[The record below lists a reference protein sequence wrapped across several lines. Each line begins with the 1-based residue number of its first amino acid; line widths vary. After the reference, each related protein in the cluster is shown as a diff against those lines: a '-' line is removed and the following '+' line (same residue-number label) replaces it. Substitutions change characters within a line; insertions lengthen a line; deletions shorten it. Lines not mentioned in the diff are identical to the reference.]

1 MSKSFTL
8 FWAILFLIF
17 TSFGAFSQEK
27 SKTIALKQV
36 LITISKQHKVQFN
49 FIEEEVSNIKIIP
62 PNSKLSLS
70 EKLLYLNQKTNLD
83 FQKIDKKYI
92 AVSSKNKEKFPQIII
107 DSTSINI
114 NEIAIERYLAKGIS
128 KSLNGT
134 FVVKPK
140 EFGILPGLIE
150 PDVLQTMQQIPGV
163 YSADE
168 SVSNINVRSGTH
180 DQNLFLWNGIRMF
193 QTGHFFGM
201 ISVFNP
207 NLAQKISIYKN
218 GTSAFYGESISSVVD
233 ISSNTNS
240 VEKTTSSISANLINL
255 EFNSKIKLSEK
266 SSFQISGRRSLTDLA
281 STPTYKN
288 YFDRV
293 FQNTMVTDLSS
304 NQNVKYNSDEKFYFY
319 DFTAQYQQKIGS
331 KTELVAD
338 FIGINNSLE
347 VNQNTDFGV
356 NFSSKK
362 SSLEQQNFGGTI
374 SVNRKWN
381 DNNSTKISSY
391 ISYYNLDATNNSVE
405 NNQILDQTNNVLDFG
420 LRLQNRHFINE
431 NLTFNS
437 GYQYNEIGITNYEKA
452 NNPEFQ
458 KDAKEVLR
466 THSLVLETELSSSDK
481 KAFLKAGLRSNYI
494 EKFNKALI
502 EPRIQFNYLFSNQF
516 SVEILSEQK
525 NQTTSQV
532 IDLQQD
538 FLGVEKRRWILSDNN
553 EIPIQKSNQ
562 ISLGFSFKNKNWL
575 LALDNY
581 YKNVTGISTRS
592 QSFQNQ
598 LEFTKLNGDYSVLG
612 SEILVQRNFEK
623 FHTWISY
630 GLSNSK
636 YTFDSYFP
644 EEFSNNF
651 QIVHSVSWAGIYEW
665 KNIRIAIGSKWNS
678 GRPET
683 SPLLSNMLDFS
694 NPVKPKIN
702 YNLPNS
708 DRLSDYFQVN
718 FSAGYNWKLNKKS
731 NLDFGISVLNLLNK
745 KNIVNRYYRVNQQEF
760 VQSVN
765 TFSLKRT
772 PNLSLKLNF

>member
-8 FWAILFLIF
+8 FWLSLFLIF
-17 TSFGAFSQEK
+17 ISFGANSQEK
-27 SKTIALKQV
+27 SKTIALKQI
-36 LITISKQHKVQFN
+36 LTSISKQHKVQFN
-49 FIEEEVSNIKIIP
+49 FIEDEVENVKIIP
-62 PNSKLSLS
+62 PNRKLSFT
-70 EKLLYLNQKTNLD
+70 EKLIYLNQKTNLD
-83 FQKIDKKYI
+83 FEKINEKYI
-92 AVSSKNKEKFPQIII
+92 AVSSKVKDKTQQIII
-107 DSTSINI
+107 DSASVNI
-114 NEIAIERYLAKGIS
+114 NEISIERYLARGIS

-140 EFGILPGLIE
+140 DFGILPGLIE
-150 PDVLQTMQQIPGV
+150 PDVLQTMQQIPGI

-180 DQNLFLWNGIRMF
+180 DQNLFLWNGIRMY

-207 NLAQKISIYKN
+207 FLAQKISIHKN
-218 GTSAFYGESISSVVD
+218 GTSAFYGESVSSVVD

-240 VEKTTSSISANLINL
+240 VENTVSSISSNLINA
-255 EFNSKIKLSEK
+255 EFNTRIKTSKN

-281 STPTYKN
+281 STPTYQN

-293 FQNTMVTDLSS
+293 FQNTMVTDLNS
-304 NQNVKYNSDEKFYFY
+304 NENVKYNSGEKFYFY
-319 DFTAQYQQKIGS
+319 DFTAQYQQKLDA
-331 KTELVAD
+331 KTELIAD
-338 FIGINNSLE
+338 FIGISNSLE
-347 VNQNTDFGV
+347 VNQNTDFGG

-362 SSLEQQNFGGTI
+362 SKLEQQNFGGSLSI
-374 SVNRKWN
+374 SRNWN
-381 DNNSTKISSY
+381 DDTSTIISSY

-420 LRLQNRHFINE
+420 LRLQNRNFINE
-431 NLTFNS
+431 NLSFNS
-437 GYQYNEIGITNYEKA
+437 GYQYNEIGITNYEKV
-452 NNPEFQ
+452 NNPKFQ

-466 THSLVLETELSSSDK
+466 THSLVLEAELSSPDK
-481 KAFLKAGLRSNYI
+481 KAFLKTGLRSNYI
-494 EKFNKALI
+494 EKFNEVII

-516 SVEILSEQK
+516 SAEILSEQK
-525 NQTTSQV
+525 SQTTSQV

-538 FLGVEKRRWILSDNN
+538 FLGVEKRRWVLSDND

-562 ISLGFSFKNKNWL
+562 ISLGFTFKNKNWL
-575 LALDNY
+575 LTLDNY

-630 GLSNSK
+630 SLSNSN
-636 YTFDSYFP
+636 YTFDRYFP

-665 KNIRIAIGSKWNS
+665 KNIKIALGSKWNS

-683 SPLLSNMLDFS
+683 TPLLSNMLDFS

-702 YNLPNS
+702 YNLPNNNS
-708 DRLSDYFQVN
+708 LSDYFQVN
-718 FSAGYNWKLNKKS
+718 FSAGYNWKFTEKS
-731 NLDFGISVLNLLNK
+731 NLDIGISVLNILNK
-745 KNIVNRYYRVNQQEF
+745 KNIIGRYYRVNHQEF

-772 PNLSLKLNF
+772 PNLSLKYNF

>member
-8 FWAILFLIF
+8 FWLSLFLILN
-17 TSFGAFSQEK
+17 SFGVNSQEK
-27 SKTIALKQV
+27 SKTIALKQI
-36 LITISKQHKVQFN
+36 LTSISKQHKVQFN
-49 FIEEEVSNIKIIP
+49 FIEEEVENVKIIP
-62 PNSKLSLS
+62 PNRKLSLT
-70 EKLLYLNQKTNLD
+70 EKLIYLNQKTNLD
-83 FQKIDKKYI
+83 FEKINEKYI
-92 AVSSKNKEKFPQIII
+92 AVSSKVKDKTRQIIT
-107 DSTSINI
+107 DSASVNI
-114 NEIAIERYLAKGIS
+114 NEISIERYLARGIS

-140 EFGILPGLIE
+140 DFGILPGLIE
-150 PDVLQTMQQIPGV
+150 PDVLQTMQQIPGI

-180 DQNLFLWNGIRMF
+180 DQNLFLWNGIRMY

-207 NLAQKISIYKN
+207 FLANKISIHKN
-218 GTSAFYGESISSVVD
+218 GTSAFYGESVSSVVD
-233 ISSNTNS
+233 ISSNANS
-240 VEKTTSSISANLINL
+240 VENTVSSISSNLINV
-255 EFNSKIKLSEK
+255 EFNTRIKTSEN
-266 SSFQISGRRSLTDLA
+266 SSLQISGRRSLTDLA
-281 STPTYKN
+281 STPTYQN

-293 FQNTMVTDLSS
+293 FQNTMVTDLNSDE
-304 NQNVKYNSDEKFYFY
+304 NVNYNSDEKFYFY
-319 DFTAQYQQKIGS
+319 DFTAQYQQKLDA
-331 KTELVAD
+331 KTELIAD
-338 FIGINNSLE
+338 FIGISNSLA
-347 VNQNTDFGV
+347 VNQNTDFGG

-362 SSLEQQNFGGTI
+362 SKLEQQNFGGSLSI
-374 SVNRKWN
+374 NRKWN

-405 NNQILDQTNNVLDFG
+405 NNQVLDQTNNVLDFG
-420 LRLQNRHFINE
+420 LRLQNRHFIND

-437 GYQYNEIGITNYEKA
+437 GYQYNEIGITNYEKV

-466 THSLVLETELSSSDK
+466 THSLVLEAELSSPDK
-481 KAFLKAGLRSNYI
+481 TAFLKTGLRSNYI
-494 EKFNKALI
+494 EKFKEVVI

-516 SVEILSEQK
+516 SAEILSEQK
-525 NQTTSQV
+525 SQTTSQV

-538 FLGVEKRRWILSDNN
+538 FLGVEKRRWVLSDND
-553 EIPIQKSNQ
+553 EIPIQKSSQ
-562 ISLGFSFKNKNWL
+562 ISLGFTFKNKNWL
-575 LALDNY
+575 LTLDNY

-630 GLSNSK
+630 SLSNSN

-665 KNIRIAIGSKWNS
+665 KNIKIALGSKWNS

-683 SPLLSNMLDFS
+683 TPLLSNMLDFS

-702 YNLPNS
+702 YNLPNNNS
-708 DRLSDYFQVN
+708 LSDYFQVN
-718 FSAGYNWKLNKKS
+718 FSAGYLWKFSEKS
-731 NLDFGISVLNLLNK
+731 NLDIGISVLNILNK
-745 KNIVNRYYRVNQQEF
+745 KNIINRYYRINQQEF

-772 PNLSLKLNF
+772 PNISLKYNF

>member
-8 FWAILFLIF
+8 FWVVLFLIF

-36 LITISKQHKVQFN
+36 LISIAKQHKVQFN

-62 PNSKLSLS
+62 PNKNLSLT
-70 EKLLYLNQKTNLD
+70 EKLHYLNQKTNLD

-92 AVSSKNKEKFPQIII
+92 AVSSKNKEKVLQTIS
-107 DSTSINI
+107 DSVSINI
-114 NEIAIERYLAKGIS
+114 NEIAIERYLTRGIS

-150 PDVLQTMQQIPGV
+150 PDVLQTMQQIPGI

-304 NQNVKYNSDEKFYFY
+304 NQNVNYNSDEKFYFY

-347 VNQNTDFGV
+347 VNQNTDFGA

-362 SSLEQQNFGGTI
+362 SSLKQQNFGGTI

-381 DNNSTKISSY
+381 ENSSTKISSY

-437 GYQYNEIGITNYEKA
+437 GYQYNEIGITNYEKV
-452 NNPEFQ
+452 NNPEFK

-516 SVEILSEQK
+516 SAEILSEQK
-525 NQTTSQV
+525 SQTTSQV

-562 ISLGFSFKNKNWL
+562 ISLGFTFKNKNWL
-575 LALDNY
+575 LTLDNY

-612 SEILVQRNFEK
+612 SEILAQRNFEK

-636 YTFDSYFP
+636 YIFDSYFP

-665 KNIRIAIGSKWNS
+665 KNIKIAIGSKWNS

-718 FSAGYNWKLNKKS
+718 FSAGYNLKLNEKS

-745 KNIVNRYYRVNQQEF
+745 KNIINRYYRVNQQEF

-772 PNLSLKLNF
+772 PNLSLKYSF

>member
-8 FWAILFLIF
+8 FWLPLFLIF
-17 TSFGAFSQEK
+17 ISFGANSQEK
-27 SKTIALKQV
+27 SKTIALKQI
-36 LITISKQHKVQFN
+36 LTSISKQHKVQFN
-49 FIEEEVSNIKIIP
+49 FIEEEVENIKIIP
-62 PNSKLSLS
+62 PNRKISLT
-70 EKLLYLNQKTNLD
+70 EKLIYLNQKTDLD
-83 FQKIDKKYI
+83 FEKINEKYI
-92 AVSSKNKEKFPQIII
+92 AVSLKIKEKKQQIIT
-107 DSTSINI
+107 DSATINI

-140 EFGILPGLIE
+140 DFGILPGLIE
-150 PDVLQTMQQIPGV
+150 PDVLQTMQQLPGI

-180 DQNLFLWNGIRMF
+180 DQNLFLWNGIRMY

-207 NLAQKISIYKN
+207 FLANKISIHKN
-218 GTSAFYGESISSVVD
+218 GTSAFYGESISSVVA
-233 ISSNTNS
+233 ISSNTNLAENTVSS
-240 VEKTTSSISANLINL
+240 VSSNLINA
-255 EFNSKIKLSEK
+255 EFNTRIKTSKS
-266 SSFQISGRRSLTDLA
+266 SSFQISGRRSLTDFA
-281 STPTYKN
+281 STPTYQN

-304 NQNVKYNSDEKFYFY
+304 NENVKYNSEEKFYFY

-331 KTELVAD
+331 KTEMIVD
-338 FIGINNSLE
+338 FIGISNSLE
-347 VNQNTDFGV
+347 TNQNTDFGN
-356 NFSSKK
+356 NFSSKI
-362 SSLEQQNFGGTI
+362 SSLEQQNFGGSLSI
-374 SVNRKWN
+374 NRNWN
-381 DNNSTKISSY
+381 EKNSTKISSY

-405 NNQILDQTNNVLDFG
+405 NNQVLDQTNNVLDFG

-437 GYQYNEIGITNYEKA
+437 GYQYNEIGITNYENV

-458 KDAKEVLR
+458 KDEKDVLR
-466 THSLVLETELSSSDK
+466 THSLVLEAEFSSTDK
-481 KAFLKAGLRSNYI
+481 KAFLKTGLRSNYI
-494 EKFNKALI
+494 ENFDKVII

-516 SVEILSEQK
+516 SAEILSEQK
-525 NQTTSQV
+525 SQTTSQV

-538 FLGVEKRRWILSDNN
+538 FLGVEKRRWVLSNN
-553 EIPIQKSNQ
+553 EEIPIQKSNQ
-562 ISLGFSFKNKNWL
+562 ISLGFTFKNKNWL
-575 LALDNY
+575 LTLDNY

-612 SEILVQRNFEK
+612 SEILIQRNFEK

-665 KNIRIAIGSKWNS
+665 KNIKIALGSKYNS

-683 SPLLSNMLDFS
+683 TPLLSNMLDFS

-708 DRLSDYFQVN
+708 NTLSHYFQIN
-718 FSAGYNWKLNKKS
+718 FSAGYNWKFSEKS
-731 NLDFGISVLNLLNK
+731 NLDIGISVLNILNK
-745 KNIVNRYYRVNQQEF
+745 KNIINRYYRINQQEF

-772 PNLSLKLNF
+772 PNLSLKYNF

>member
-1 MSKSFTL
+1 MR
-8 FWAILFLIF
+8 FWLSLFLIF
-17 TSFGAFSQEK
+17 ISFGANSQEK
-27 SKTIALKQV
+27 SKNIALKQI
-36 LITISKQHKVQFN
+36 LTSISKQHKVQFN
-49 FIEEEVSNIKIIP
+49 FIEEEVENVKIIS
-62 PNSKLSLS
+62 PNRKLSLT
-70 EKLLYLNQKTNLD
+70 EKLIYLNLKTNLD
-83 FQKIDKKYI
+83 FEKINEKYI
-92 AVSSKNKEKFPQIII
+92 AVSSKVKDKTHQIIT
-107 DSTSINI
+107 DSTSVNI
-114 NEIAIERYLAKGIS
+114 NEISIERYLAKGIS

-140 EFGILPGLIE
+140 DFGILPGLIE
-150 PDVLQTMQQIPGV
+150 PDVLQTMQQIPGI

-180 DQNLFLWNGIRMF
+180 DQNLFLWNGIRMY

-207 NLAQKISIYKN
+207 FLANKISIHKN
-218 GTSAFYGESISSVVD
+218 GTSAFYGESVSSVVD

-240 VEKTTSSISANLINL
+240 IENTASGISSNLINL
-255 EFNSKIKLSEK
+255 EFNTRIKTSKN

-281 STPTYKN
+281 STPTYQN

-293 FQNTMVTDLSS
+293 FQNTMVTDLNS
-304 NQNVKYNSDEKFYFY
+304 NQNVKYNSEEKFYFY
-319 DFTAQYQQKIGS
+319 DFTAQYQQKFDS
-331 KTELVAD
+331 KTEMIVD
-338 FIGINNSLE
+338 FIGISNSLK
-347 VNQNTDFGV
+347 VNQNTDFGG
-356 NFSSKK
+356 NISSKK
-362 SSLEQQNFGGTI
+362 SKLEQQNFGGSI
-374 SVNRKWN
+374 SLKRNWN
-381 DNNSTKISSY
+381 ENNSTKISSY

-405 NNQILDQTNNVLDFG
+405 NNQVLDQTNNVLDFG
-420 LRLQNRHFINE
+420 LRLQNRHFIND

-437 GYQYNEIGITNYEKA
+437 GYQYNEIGITNYEKV

-466 THSLVLETELSSSDK
+466 THSLVLEAELSSPDK
-481 KAFLKAGLRSNYI
+481 KAFLKTGLRSNYI
-494 EKFNKALI
+494 EKFKEVII

-516 SVEILSEQK
+516 SAEILSEQK
-525 NQTTSQV
+525 SQTTSQV

-538 FLGVEKRRWILSDNN
+538 FLGVEKRRWVLSDNE

-562 ISLGFSFKNKNWL
+562 ISLGFTFKNKNWL
-575 LALDNY
+575 LTLDNY

-630 GLSNSK
+630 SMSNSN

-665 KNIRIAIGSKWNS
+665 KNIKIALGSKWNS

-683 SPLLSNMLDFS
+683 TPLLSNMLDFS

-702 YNLPNS
+702 YNLPNNNS
-708 DRLSDYFQVN
+708 LSDYFQVN
-718 FSAGYNWKLNKKS
+718 FSAGYNWNFNEKS
-731 NLDFGISVLNLLNK
+731 NLDIGISVLNILNK
-745 KNIVNRYYRVNQQEF
+745 KNIIGRYYRVNQQEF

-772 PNLSLKLNF
+772 PNLSLKFNF

>member
-1 MSKSFTL
+1 MSKSFRL
-8 FWAILFLIF
+8 FWLSLFLILS
-17 TSFGAFSQEK
+17 SFGANSQEK
-27 SKTIALKQV
+27 SKTIALKQI
-36 LITISKQHKVQFN
+36 LISISKQHKVEFN
-49 FIEEEVSNIKIIP
+49 FIEEEVENVKIIP
-62 PNSKLSLS
+62 PNKKLSLT
-70 EKLLYLNQKTNLD
+70 EKLIYLNQKTNLD
-83 FQKIDKKYI
+83 FEKINEKYI
-92 AVSSKNKEKFPQIII
+92 AVSSKVKDKALQIIT
-107 DSTSINI
+107 DSTSFNI
-114 NEIAIERYLAKGIS
+114 NEISIERYLARGIS

-140 EFGILPGLIE
+140 DFGILPGLIE
-150 PDVLQTMQQIPGV
+150 PDVLQTMQQIPGI

-180 DQNLFLWNGIRMF
+180 DQNLFLWNGIRMY

-207 NLAQKISIYKN
+207 FLAHKISIHKN

-240 VEKTTSSISANLINL
+240 VENTVSSISSNLING
-255 EFNSKIKLSEK
+255 EFNTRIKTSKN

-281 STPTYKN
+281 STPTYQN

-293 FQNTMVTDLSS
+293 FQNTMVTDLNS
-304 NQNVKYNSDEKFYFY
+304 NENVKYNSEEKFYFY
-319 DFTAQYQQKIGS
+319 DFTTQYQQRIDA
-331 KTELVAD
+331 KTELIAD
-338 FIGINNSLE
+338 FIGISNSLE
-347 VNQNTDFGV
+347 VNQNTAFGV

-362 SSLEQQNFGGTI
+362 SKLEQQNFGGSI
-374 SVNRKWN
+374 SINRNWN

-405 NNQILDQTNNVLDFG
+405 NNQVLDQTNNVLDFG

-431 NLTFNS
+431 NLSFNS
-437 GYQYNEIGITNYEKA
+437 GYQYNEIGITNYEKV

-466 THSLVLETELSSSDK
+466 THSLVLEAELSSPDK
-481 KAFLKAGLRSNYI
+481 KAFLKTGLRSNYI
-494 EKFNKALI
+494 EKFNEVII

-525 NQTTSQV
+525 SQTTSQV

-538 FLGVEKRRWILSDNN
+538 FLGVEKRRWVLSDNN

-562 ISLGFSFKNKNWL
+562 ISLGFTFKNKNWL
-575 LALDNY
+575 LTLDNY

-630 GLSNSK
+630 SLSNSN

-665 KNIRIAIGSKWNS
+665 KNIKIALGSKWNS

-683 SPLLSNMLDFS
+683 TPFLSNMLDFS

-702 YNLPNS
+702 YNLPNNS
-708 DRLSDYFQVN
+708 SLSDYFQVN
-718 FSAGYNWKLNKKS
+718 FSAGYNWKFSKKR
-731 NLDFGISVLNLLNK
+731 NLDIGISVLNILNK
-745 KNIVNRYYRVNQQEF
+745 KNIINRYYRVNQQEF

-772 PNLSLKLNF
+772 PNISLKYNF